1 MLSMK
6 YINGYFYFS
15 WLVASI
21 MCFWSAG
28 AKETVD
34 TSKTPRMTDI
44 IQYYS
49 DGMGIIMRFK
59 KTTRLKLLTKTR
71 ISTGQIFLSKKAMA
85 LKLEDKL
92 NTRMVLNNHTIWYIM
107 CLSGKPQ
114 VTQWSFKDDKSAVL
128 ILALFQKNRFSEVFR
143 FVSSHPKGRTYIR
156 QFKPIGNA
164 EDIQSLSVKTEGYMI
179 LTASIEWK
187 NGNSEQYQFSDI
199 RRNQNISDKHFQI
212 NDKKLT
218 CF

>member
-1 MLSMK
+1 MR
-6 YINGYFYFS
+6 YINWYFCFS
-15 WLVASI
+15 WLIASVI
-21 MCFWSAG
+21 CFWSVIAQENIS
-28 AKETVD
+28 A
-34 TSKTPRMTDI
+34 SKIPTMADI

-49 DGMGIIMRFK
+49 NGMGIIMRFK
-59 KTTRLKLLTKTR
+59 KTTELKLLTKTR
-71 ISTGQIFLSKKAMA
+71 VSTGQIFLSKTAMA

-92 NTRMVLNNHTIWYIM
+92 NTRIVLNNHTIWYIT
-107 CLSGKPQ
+107 CLGNKPQ
-114 VTQWSFKDDKSAVL
+114 VTQWNFKGDKSAVL
-128 ILALFQKNRFSEVFR
+128 ILSLFQKNRFSEVFR
-143 FVSSHPKGRTYIR
+143 FVSSYPKGRTYIR
-156 QFKPIGNA
+156 QFKPVGKA

-212 NDKKLT
+212 KDKKLT